1 MPVIEEEEAD
11 PPAINDNNPQ
21 PTDNLL
27 DFGSGIGF
35 DGAAVVHV
43 RQNWGDNWTQN
54 DKLVCVNLNWAAS
67 PTVPTAQ
74 LIYRY
79 GHTLERDG
87 TINVRPKASLGGWYV
102 RIVVTCADGV
112 RVWHGF
118 VDDVAD
124 APAGYVARAALDE
137 DDLPIT
143 VLDPTGIQ
151 TLSCV
156 GMVAALDRSPIMTSH
171 MVVSSTYQGP
181 GLTNMRVALS
191 APTFNPRSKIS
202 DEPGESLQI
211 PNRSTSEVTVPT
223 WPPVTAP
230 TYPAT
235 APDLTRTAFIMLGH
249 RGYGQGT
256 AGQLWTSQQIAQ
268 YLVCFAGPRDGVND
282 ERLPIWLYDPDN
294 AIPTWDFPVLDCEG
308 KTLKQALDVLMSLK
322 HSVAYWVWV
331 DDITNRIVI
340 QAFTALESTLT
351 VGTGKTVAANPRWMD
366 IICDSDPATSFTL
379 QKSESAVANQVLVR
393 GSKRVLVA
401 TLISTIF
408 TPAWSTA
415 QETAFNTEFGALLS
429 FGSIRE
435 QNAARDAVEQG
446 RFRQLWR
453 DFEISQSWNWTD
465 SSGANHFRVDI
476 PDPSGTYATNDRY
489 LPYYGNLRILPNLPL
504 KSGVDYLDP
513 TAITLHRNS
522 RGAFREIEV
531 YGLAHGA
538 GWHGSGAHTGDPT
551 MWTNRAKR
559 DILYDVNDPDYQ
571 LQVRPLKSDQGLGIS
586 MDVEGAFQG
595 VLGGNSGATHIPVL
609 DRGTLEVTLAI
620 EEDRYLEAVWPATV
634 PTAVDGV
641 LRRVF
646 DFGEQYQM
654 IELAKNTIVGIAG
667 RAFQR
672 NTDRT
677 WIRNDYDQLL
687 ELAKQLQQWTSAARN
702 IVRLSSRRCTAKL
715 WPGQLIKKLNP
726 TEGHEATCNCV
737 ITEVSMSFPIGTPES
752 TGKPSM
758 QIVTS
763 RGEMDP
769 LFFTPKLS

>member
-1 MPVIEEEEAD
+1 MPD
-11 PPAINDNNPQ
+11 PDPEPETPLDINDTNPQ
-21 PTDNLL
+21 PTSNLL
-27 DFGSGIGF
+27 EFGSGIGF
-35 DGAAVVHV
+35 DGAAVVFV
-43 RQNWGDNWTQN
+43 RQKWGDNWTQN

-67 PTVPTAQ
+67 PTIPTAQ

-79 GHTLERDG
+79 GHTLERNG

-156 GMVAALDRSPIMTSH
+156 GMVAALDRSPILTSY
-171 MVVSSTYQGP
+171 MLVGSTFQGP
-181 GLTNMRVALS
+181 GLSNMRVAMS

-211 PNRSTSEVTVPT
+211 KNRSTSEVTVPT

-235 APDLTRTAFIMLGH
+235 APDLARTAYLLRAR
-249 RGYGQGT
+249 RGYGQTTDGE
-256 AGQLWTSQQIAQ
+256 LWTSQQIAQ
-268 YLVCFAGPRDGVND
+268 YLVCFAGPRDGATR
-282 ERLPIWLYDPDN
+282 ERLPVWLYDPDA
-294 AIPTWDFPVLDCEG
+294 AIPTWDSPVLDCEG
-308 KTLKQALDVLMSLK
+308 KTLKQALDQIMSLK

-340 QAFTALESTLT
+340 QAFTALESNLT

-366 IICDSDPATSFTL
+366 IVCDSDPATSFTL

-393 GSKRVLVA
+393 GAKRVLVTTLKIGTSLVPLWLSA
-401 TLISTIF
+401 T
-408 TPAWSTA
+408 
-415 QETAFNTEFGALLS
+415 ETAYNTEFGAMLTS
-429 FGSIRE
+429 SNIRE
-435 QNAARDAVEQG
+435 QYAARDALEQG
-446 RFRQLWR
+446 RFKELWR
-453 DFEISQSWNWTD
+453 MFEISSGFNWKD
-465 SSGANHFRVDI
+465 SSNADLFRTDI
-476 PDPSGTYATNDRY
+476 PDPSLNYATNDRY
-489 LPYYGNLRILPNLPL
+489 LPYYGHLRILPNLPL
-504 KSGVDYLDP
+504 KAGVNYLDP

-522 RGAFREIEV
+522 FAQFREIEV

-538 GWHGSGAHTGDPT
+538 NFAGTMNGDPT
-551 MWTNRAKR
+551 LWTNRAKR
-559 DILYDVNDPDYQ
+559 DVQYDVNDPDYQ
-571 LQVRPLKSDQGLGIS
+571 LNAKPLKADLGLGIS
-586 MDVEGAFQG
+586 LDVEGAFQG
-595 VLGGNSGATHIPVL
+595 ILGGTSGASHIPVL
-609 DRGTLEVTLAI
+609 PRDSLEVTLAI
-620 EEDRYLEAVWPATV
+620 EEDRFLEAVWPATA

-646 DFGEQYQM
+646 DFGDQYQL
-654 IELAKNTIVGIAG
+654 IELARNTIVGIAG

-672 NTDRT
+672 SSDRT

-752 TGKPSM
+752 PGKPSM

>member
-1 MPVIEEEEAD
+1 MPD
-11 PPAINDNNPQ
+11 PEPEPETPLDINDNNPQ
-21 PTDNLL
+21 PTSNLL
-27 DFGSGIGF
+27 EFGSGIGF

-79 GHTLERDG
+79 GHTLERNG

-143 VLDPTGIQ
+143 ILDPTGVQ

-171 MVVSSTYQGP
+171 MLVGSTYQGP
-181 GLTNMRVALS
+181 GLTNMRVAMS

-211 PNRSTSEVTVPT
+211 KNRSTSEVTVPT

-235 APDLTRTAFIMLGH
+235 APDLDRTAFLLRAR
-249 RGYGQGT
+249 RGYAQTTDGEH
-256 AGQLWTSQQIAQ
+256 WTSHQIAQ

-282 ERLPIWLYDPDN
+282 ERLPIWLYDPDS
-294 AIPTWDFPVLDCEG
+294 ALPTWDVPVLDCEG
-308 KTLKQALDVLMSLK
+308 KTLKQALDQIMSLK

-351 VGTGKTVAANPRWMD
+351 VGTGKTVAANPRWID
-366 IICDSDPATSFTL
+366 IVSDSDPATSFTL

-393 GSKRVLVA
+393 GAKRVLVTTLKIGTSLVPLWLSA
-401 TLISTIF
+401 T
-408 TPAWSTA
+408 
-415 QETAFNTEFGALLS
+415 ETAYNTEFGAMLTS
-429 FGSIRE
+429 SNIRE
-435 QNAARDAVEQG
+435 QYAARDALEQG
-446 RFRQLWR
+446 RFKELWR
-453 DFEISQSWNWTD
+453 MFEISSGFNWQD
-465 SSGANHFRVDI
+465 SGGADLFRVDI
-476 PDPSGTYATNDRY
+476 PDASGTYATNDRY
-489 LPYYGNLRILPNLPL
+489 LPYYGHLRILPNLPL
-504 KSGVDYLDP
+504 KAGVNYLDP
-513 TAITLHRNS
+513 TAMTLHRNS
-522 RGAFREIEV
+522 FAQFREIEV

-538 GWHGSGAHTGDPT
+538 NFAGTMNGDPT
-551 MWTNRAKR
+551 IWTNRAKR
-559 DILYDVNDPDYQ
+559 DVQHDVNDPDYQ
-571 LQVRPLKSDQGLGIS
+571 LQARPLKADIGLGVS
-586 MDVEGAFQG
+586 LDVEGAFQG
-595 VLGGNSGATHIPVL
+595 ILGGTSGASHIPVL
-609 DRGTLEVTLAI
+609 PRDSLEVTLAI
-620 EEDRYLEAVWPATV
+620 EEDRFLEAVWPATA

-646 DFGEQYQM
+646 DFGDQYQL

-726 TEGHEATCNCV
+726 TEGHQATCNCV

-752 TGKPSM
+752 PGKPSM